1 MAIICATALT
11 KSYNNV
17 AAVDNLNL
25 EIPQGQAF
33 GFLGPNGAGKTTT
46 IRLLLGLIKPSSGR
60 SEIFGLD
67 CQTNT
72 REIHKRLAYVPG
84 ESNLWASLTGHQT
97 LEFLSSLHGSVDKK
111 YQMELIEMFELD
123 PSKKVRAYSKG
134 NRQKLLLISGLST
147 RAQLLLLDEPTSG
160 LDPLMQEVFRTVVL
174 AAKKR
179 GQTIFLSSHTLSEV
193 EVLCDQIGLLRSG
206 QLIETGTLEQ
216 MRHLSAM
223 TYQITFSGEP
233 IDLTGIENIKRVVV
247 EGNQLTCEVMGNPT
261 PLLKVLSTANVAK
274 VTSHEASLE
283 EIFLSH
289 YGNY

>member
-17 AAVDNLNL
+17 AAVNNLNL
-25 EIPQGQAF
+25 EIPQGEAF

-46 IRLLLGLIKPSSGR
+46 IRLLLGLIKPTSGR

-67 CQTNT
+67 CQTQT

-84 ESNLWASLTGHQT
+84 ESNLWDSLTGHQT
-97 LEFLSSLHGSVDKK
+97 LEFLSSLHGSVDQS
-111 YQMELIEMFELD
+111 YQEELIEMFALD

-147 RAQLLLLDEPTSG
+147 RAQVLLLDEPTSG
-160 LDPLMQEVFRTVVL
+160 LDPLMQEVFRSVVL
-174 AAKKR
+174 TAKKR
-179 GQTIFLSSHTLSEV
+179 GQTIFLSSHTLNEV
-193 EVLCDQIGLLRSG
+193 EVLCDRIGLLRSG
-206 QLIETGTLEQ
+206 ELIETGTLEQ
-216 MRHLSAM
+216 MRHLSAV
-223 TYQITFSGEP
+223 TYQIRFTGEP
-233 IDLTGIENIKRVVV
+233 IDLTGIENIKRTLV
-247 EGNQLTCEVMGNPT
+247 EGNRVTCEVMGNPT
-261 PLLKVLSTANVAK
+261 PLLKILSTADVAK